1 MMKLSITTVGVAG
14 LDVFGAAA
22 SRGAAA

>member
-14 LDVFGAAA
+14 LDVFGAAFR
-22 SRGAAA
+22 SAAA